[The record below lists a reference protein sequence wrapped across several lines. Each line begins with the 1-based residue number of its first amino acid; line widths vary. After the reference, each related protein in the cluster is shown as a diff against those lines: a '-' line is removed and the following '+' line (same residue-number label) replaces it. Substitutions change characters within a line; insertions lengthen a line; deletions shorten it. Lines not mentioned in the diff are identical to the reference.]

1 MTQYNPFLKLNRL
14 SIFTHDG
21 QSAYDEEFHDGVN
34 IIRGHNS
41 SGKSTIG
48 NFIFFVLGG
57 DFKKWTKASLAC
69 NDVYA
74 EILVNTEPITIKR
87 TVSTSGNQPMSIFW
101 GTYEEAIKSSSEGW
115 QIFPYRRSEKSN
127 KKSFS
132 NALFLS
138 LGFPELRGDV
148 DSNITMHQILR
159 LLYVDQKSL
168 TLDLLMT
175 DTFDSAITRK
185 TIADLLFGVYDDSL
199 YSDKIS
205 LRESEKDFDIK
216 KKQFEGIEQIFKSSD
231 TETNPQIIN
240 ALIEENYNQLNSID
254 NYLKKIYNEEE
265 NLDSKNEENDEK
277 ELKIVSIKTQI
288 LATRQSL
295 SVLQSNIN
303 QYEFEL
309 IDSDDFIKS
318 LEKRAV
324 ALSDSI
330 LTRETFVDI
339 KMNHCPN
346 CLSQL
351 ESVLDDNHCELCKQL
366 LPEDKGSSQIK
377 RMQQE
382 IDNQIRESKKLYIQ
396 KEHTLLELKSS
407 FPALEQKVRGL
418 QRELN
423 EALSSVKTE
432 RNQELDSL
440 LIKKGE
446 LGSNNDYLIRQL
458 KALEQIEVLKKEL
471 NRLKVKIS
479 ELKDSIS
486 IKETKQFKRLRSAYQ
501 LIQDYSLRLLHSDLG
516 RQTEFTTGKKI
527 NLDFE
532 KNTFT
537 LDGENNFSE
546 SSNVYLKN
554 SVRFAVFFASLEKE
568 FFRYPRFILC
578 DNIEDK
584 GMEPIR
590 SQSFQNEVVKISSEI
605 KVRHQIIITT
615 SMISP
620 ELDNSDLCVGEFY
633 TEGNPTLKIE

>member
-1 MTQYNPFLKLNRL
+1 MIQYNPFLKLNRL

-21 QSAYDEEFHDGVN
+21 KIAYDEKFHDGVN

-48 NFIFFVLGG
+48 NFIFYVLGG

-74 EILVNTEPITIKR
+74 EVLVNTEPITLKR

-101 GTYEEAIKSSSEGW
+101 GTYEEAIKSASEGW

-175 DTFDSAITRK
+175 DSFDSAITRK

-199 YSDKIS
+199 YSDKIT
-205 LRESEKDFDIK
+205 LRESEKDFEVK

-231 TETNPQIIN
+231 TETNPQVIN
-240 ALIEENYNQLNSID
+240 ALIEENINQLNSID
-254 NYLKKIYNEEE
+254 SYLKKIYDEDEKV
-265 NLDSKNEENDEK
+265 DVNDNEK
-277 ELKIVSIKTQI
+277 ELKIVSIKTEI

-318 LEKRAV
+318 LEKRAI
-324 ALSDSI
+324 ALSDSL

-351 ESVLDDNHCELCKQL
+351 EPILDDNHCELCKQE

-382 IDNQIRESKKLYIQ
+382 IDNQIRESKKLYLE
-396 KEHTLLELKSS
+396 KEHKLLELKSS
-407 FPALEQKVRGL
+407 FPALEQKIRGL

-423 EALSSVKTE
+423 EALSNVQTE
-432 RNQELDSL
+432 RNQELDNL

-446 LGSNNDYLIRQL
+446 LGSKNDYLIKQL

-471 NRLKVKIS
+471 NGLRIKIS
-479 ELKDSIS
+479 ALKTNIS
-486 IKETKQFKRLRSAYQ
+486 AKEAEQFKRLKSAYQ
-501 LIQDYSLRLLHSDLG
+501 LIQNYSLRLLHSDLG
-516 RQTEFTTGKKI
+516 RQTEFKTGKNI

-554 SVRFAVFFASLEKE
+554 SVRFAIFFASLEKE

-578 DNIEDK
+578 DNVEDK
-584 GMEPIR
+584 GMEPVR
-590 SQSFQNEVVKISSEI
+590 SQSFQNEIVEISNEI
-605 KVRHQIIITT
+605 EVRHQIIITT
-615 SMISP
+615 SMKS
-620 ELDNSDLCVGEFY
+620 SGF
-633 TEGNPTLKIE
+633 

>member
-1 MTQYNPFLKLNRL
+1 MIQYNPFLKLNRL

-21 QSAYDEEFHDGVN
+21 KIAYDEKFHDGVN

-48 NFIFFVLGG
+48 NFIFYVLGG

-74 EILVNTEPITIKR
+74 EVLVNTEPITLKR

-101 GTYEEAIKSSSEGW
+101 GTYEEAIKSASEGW

-175 DTFDSAITRK
+175 DSFDSAITRK

-199 YSDKIS
+199 YSDKIT
-205 LRESEKDFDIK
+205 LRESEKDFEVK

-231 TETNPQIIN
+231 TETNPQVIN
-240 ALIEENYNQLNSID
+240 ALIEENINQLNSID
-254 NYLKKIYNEEE
+254 SYLKKIYDEDEKV
-265 NLDSKNEENDEK
+265 DVNDNEK
-277 ELKIVSIKTQI
+277 ELKIVSIKTEI

-318 LEKRAV
+318 LEKRAI
-324 ALSDSI
+324 ALSDSL

-351 ESVLDDNHCELCKQL
+351 EPILDDNHCELCKQE

-382 IDNQIRESKKLYIQ
+382 IDNQIRESKKLYLE
-396 KEHTLLELKSS
+396 KEHKLLELKSS
-407 FPALEQKVRGL
+407 FPALEQKIRGL

-423 EALSSVKTE
+423 EALSNVQTE
-432 RNQELDSL
+432 RNQELDNL

-446 LGSNNDYLIRQL
+446 LGSKNDYLIKQL

-471 NRLKVKIS
+471 NGLRIKIS
-479 ELKDSIS
+479 ALKTNIS
-486 IKETKQFKRLRSAYQ
+486 AKEAEQFKRLKSAYQ
-501 LIQDYSLRLLHSDLG
+501 LIQNYSLRLLHSDLG
-516 RQTEFTTGKKI
+516 RQTEFKTGKNI

-554 SVRFAVFFASLEKE
+554 SVRFAIFFASLEKE

-578 DNIEDK
+578 DNVEDK
-584 GMEPIR
+584 GMEPVR
-590 SQSFQNEVVKISSEI
+590 SQSFQNEIVEISNEI
-605 KVRHQIIITT
+605 EVRHQIIITT

-620 ELDNSDLCVGEFY
+620 ELDNSELCVGEFY
-633 TEGNPTLKIE
+633 TESNPTLKID

>member
-1 MTQYNPFLKLNRL
+1 MIQYNPFLKLNRL

-21 QSAYDEEFHDGVN
+21 KSAYDEKFHDGVN

-48 NFIFFVLGG
+48 NFIFYVLGG

-74 EILVNTEPITIKR
+74 EILVNTEPITLKR

-101 GTYEEAIKSSSEGW
+101 GTYEEAIKSASEGW
-115 QIFPYRRSEKSN
+115 QIFPYRRSEKSI

-199 YSDKIS
+199 YSDKIA
-205 LRESEKDFDIK
+205 LRESEKDFDVK

-231 TETNPQIIN
+231 TETNPQVIN

-254 NYLKKIYNEEE
+254 AYLKKIYNEEE
-265 NLDSKNEENDEK
+265 KVDVNDEEK

-309 IDSDDFIKS
+309 IDSADFIKS

-324 ALSDSI
+324 ALSDSL

-351 ESVLDDNHCELCKQL
+351 EPVLDENHCELCKQQ

-382 IDNQIRESKKLYIQ
+382 IDNQIRESKKLYIE

-418 QRELN
+418 QRVLN
-423 EALSSVKTE
+423 EALSNVKTE

-446 LGSNNDYLIRQL
+446 LGSKNDYLIKQL

-471 NRLKVKIS
+471 NSLRIKIS
-479 ELKDSIS
+479 ALKANIS
-486 IKETKQFKRLRSAYQ
+486 IKEAEQFKRLKSAYQ

-516 RQTEFTTGKKI
+516 RQTEFKTGKNIK
-527 NLDFE
+527 LDFE

-537 LDGENNFSE
+537 LDDENNFSE

-554 SVRFAVFFASLEKE
+554 SVRFAIFFASLEKE

-584 GMEPIR
+584 GMEPVR

-605 KVRHQIIITT
+605 EVRHQIIITT

-633 TEGNPTLKIE
+633 SESNPTLKIG

>member
-1 MTQYNPFLKLNRL
+1 
-14 SIFTHDG
+14 
-21 QSAYDEEFHDGVN
+21 
-34 IIRGHNS
+34 
-41 SGKSTIG
+41 
-48 NFIFFVLGG
+48 
-57 DFKKWTKASLAC
+57 
-69 NDVYA
+69 
-74 EILVNTEPITIKR
+74 
-87 TVSTSGNQPMSIFW
+87 
-101 GTYEEAIKSSSEGW
+101 
-115 QIFPYRRSEKSN
+115 
-127 KKSFS
+127 
-132 NALFLS
+132 
-138 LGFPELRGDV
+138 
-148 DSNITMHQILR
+148 MHQILR

-199 YSDKIS
+199 YSDKIA
-205 LRESEKDFDIK
+205 LRESEKDFDVK

-231 TETNPQIIN
+231 TETNPQVIN

-254 NYLKKIYNEEE
+254 AYLEKIYDEEE
-265 NLDSKNEENDEK
+265 KVDVNDEEK

-309 IDSDDFIKS
+309 IDSADFIKS

-324 ALSDSI
+324 ALSDSL

-351 ESVLDDNHCELCKQL
+351 EPALDENHCELCKQQ

-382 IDNQIRESKKLYIQ
+382 IDNQIRESKKLYIE
-396 KEHTLLELKSS
+396 KEHKLLELKSS

-423 EALSSVKTE
+423 EALSNVKTQ

-446 LGSNNDYLIRQL
+446 LGSKNDYLIKQL

-471 NRLKVKIS
+471 NGLRIKIS
-479 ELKDSIS
+479 ALKANIS
-486 IKETKQFKRLRSAYQ
+486 IKEAEQFKRLKSAYQ

-516 RQTEFTTGKKI
+516 RQSEFKTGTNI
-527 NLDFE
+527 RLDFE

-537 LDGENNFSE
+537 LNDENNFSE

-554 SVRFAVFFASLEKE
+554 SVRFAIFFASLEKE
-568 FFRYPRFILC
+568 FFRYPRFVLC
-578 DNIEDK
+578 DNVEDK
-584 GMEPIR
+584 GMEPVR

-605 KVRHQIIITT
+605 EVRHQIIITT

-620 ELDNSDLCVGEFY
+620 ELDNSDLCIGEFY
-633 TEGNPTLKIE
+633 TESNPTLKIE

>member
-1 MTQYNPFLKLNRL
+1 MIQYNPFLKLNRL

-21 QSAYDEEFHDGVN
+21 NSAYDEKFHDGVN

-48 NFIFFVLGG
+48 NFIFYVLGG

-74 EILVNTEPITIKR
+74 EVLINTEPVTIKR
-87 TVSTSGNQPMSIFW
+87 TVSIKGSQPMSIFW
-101 GTYEEAIKSSSEGW
+101 GTYEEAIKSSSVGW
-115 QIFPYRRSEKSN
+115 QTFSYSRNEKNSR
-127 KKSFS
+127 KSFS

-199 YSDKIS
+199 YSDKIE
-205 LRESEKDFDIK
+205 LRNSEKDFDVK
-216 KKQFEGIEQIFKSSD
+216 KRQFEGIEQIFKSSD

-240 ALIEENYNQLNSID
+240 ALIEENRNQLNSIEE
-254 NYLKKIYNEEE
+254 YLKKTNNEQQ
-265 NLDSKNEENDEK
+265 NLEVKNEQE
-277 ELKIVSIKTQI
+277 ELKIVSIKTRI
-288 LATRQSL
+288 LDTRQSL
-295 SVLQSNIN
+295 SLLQSNISR
-303 QYEFEL
+303 YEFEL

-324 ALSDSI
+324 ALSDSL
-330 LTRETFVDI
+330 LTRETFVDL

-351 ESVLDDNHCELCKQL
+351 ELVVDNNHCELCKQQ

-382 IDNQIRESKKLYIQ
+382 IDNQIRESKKLYKE

-407 FPALEQKVRGL
+407 FPALEQKVREL

-423 EALSSVKTE
+423 EALSYVKTE
-432 RNQELDSL
+432 RNEELDNL

-446 LGSNNDYLIRQL
+446 LGSKNDYLIKQL
-458 KALEQIEVLKKEL
+458 RALEQIEVLKKEL
-471 NRLKVKIS
+471 NSLRIKIS
-479 ELKDSIS
+479 ALKANIS
-486 IKETKQFKRLRSAYQ
+486 IKEAEQFKRLKSAYQ
-501 LIQDYSLRLLHSDLG
+501 LIQDYTLRLLHSDLG
-516 RQTEFTTGKKI
+516 RQSEFKTGKHIK
-527 NLDFE
+527 LDFE

-554 SVRFAVFFASLEKE
+554 SVRFAIFFASLEKE

-590 SQSFQNEVVKISSEI
+590 SQSFQNEVVEISSEI
-605 KVRHQIIITT
+605 DVRHQIIITT

-620 ELDNSDLCVGEFY
+620 ELDNSELCVGEFY
-633 TEGNPTLKIE
+633 TESNPTLKIG

>member
-1 MTQYNPFLKLNRL
+1 MIQYNPFLKLNRL
-14 SIFTHDG
+14 SIFTHNG
-21 QSAYDEEFHDGVN
+21 KSAYDEKFHDGVN

-48 NFIFFVLGG
+48 NFIFYALGG

-74 EILVNTEPITIKR
+74 EVIINTEPITIKR
-87 TVSTSGNQPMSIFW
+87 TISTKGNQPMSIYW
-101 GTYEEAIKSSSEGW
+101 GTYEEAIKSASEGW
-115 QIFPYRRSEKSN
+115 QTYSYSRNEKTN
-127 KKSFS
+127 RKSFS

-199 YSDKIS
+199 YSNKIE
-205 LRESEKDFDIK
+205 LRNSEKDFDVK

-231 TETNPQIIN
+231 TETDPKVIN
-240 ALIEENYNQLNSID
+240 ALIEENHNQLINID
-254 NYLKKIYNEEE
+254 NYLKKINNEQEIIDVKSE
-265 NLDSKNEENDEK
+265 EK

-295 SVLQSNIN
+295 SLLQSNIN

-309 IDSDDFIKS
+309 IDSADFIKS

-324 ALSDSI
+324 ALSDSL

-346 CLSQL
+346 CLAQL
-351 ESVLDDNHCELCKQL
+351 EPVLDDNHCELCKQQ

-382 IDNQIRESKKLYIQ
+382 IDNQIRESKKLYTE
-396 KEHTLLELKSS
+396 KEHKLLELKSS
-407 FPALEQKVRGL
+407 FPTLEQKVRGL

-423 EALSSVKTE
+423 EALSNVKTE

-446 LGSNNDYLIRQL
+446 LGSKNDYLIKQL

-471 NRLKVKIS
+471 NRLRIKIS
-479 ELKDSIS
+479 VLKENIS
-486 IKETKQFKRLRSAYQ
+486 NKESEQFKRLKSAYQ

-516 RQTEFTTGKKI
+516 RQTEFKTGKHIK
-527 NLDFE
+527 LDFE

-537 LDGENNFSE
+537 LDNENNFSE

-554 SVRFAVFFASLEKE
+554 SVRFAVFFASLEKD
-568 FFRYPRFILC
+568 FFRFPRFILC

-584 GMEPIR
+584 GMEPVR
-590 SQSFQNEVVKISSEI
+590 SQSFQNEVVKISSESD
-605 KVRHQIIITT
+605 VRHQIIITT

-620 ELDNSDLCVGEFY
+620 ELDNSNLCVGDFY
-633 TEGNPTLKIE
+633 SENNPTLKIE

>member
-14 SIFTHDG
+14 SIFTHSG
-21 QSAYDEEFHDGVN
+21 KCAYDENFHDGVN

-48 NFIFFVLGG
+48 NFIFYVLGG

-74 EILVNTEPITIKR
+74 EVFINSEPITIKR
-87 TVSTSGNQPMSIFW
+87 TVSIKSSQPMSIFW
-101 GTYEEAIKSSSEGW
+101 GTYEEAINSASEGW
-115 QIFPYRRSEKSN
+115 QTFSYSRSDKTSR
-127 KKSFS
+127 KSFS

-148 DSNITMHQILR
+148 DSNITMHQMLR

-199 YSDKIS
+199 YSDKIE
-205 LRESEKDFDIK
+205 LRNSDKDFDVK
-216 KKQFEGIEQIFKSSD
+216 KRQFEGIEQIFKSSD
-231 TETNPQIIN
+231 NETNPQVIN
-240 ALIEENYNQLNSID
+240 ALIEENRKQLNSID
-254 NYLKKIYNEEE
+254 EYLKKVNNEQE
-265 NLDSKNEENDEK
+265 NLEVQNEEK
-277 ELKIVSIKTQI
+277 ELKIVSIKTKI
-288 LATRQSL
+288 LDTRQSL
-295 SVLQSNIN
+295 TILQANIN

-309 IDSDDFIKS
+309 IDSEDFIKS

-324 ALSDSI
+324 ALSDSL
-330 LTRETFVDI
+330 LTRKTFVDI

-351 ESVLDDNHCELCKQL
+351 EPVKSDNHCELCKQQ

-382 IDNQIRESKKLYIQ
+382 IDNQIRESKKLYKE
-396 KEHTLLELKSS
+396 KEHILLELKSS
-407 FPALEQKVRGL
+407 FPALEQKVRGF

-423 EALSSVKTE
+423 EALSHVKTE
-432 RNQELDSL
+432 RNQKLDNL
-440 LIKKGE
+440 LIKKGG
-446 LGSNNDYLIRQL
+446 LGSKNDYLIKQL

-471 NRLKVKIS
+471 NSLRIKIS
-479 ELKDSIS
+479 ALKANIS
-486 IKETKQFKRLRSAYQ
+486 IKETEQYKRLSSAYQ

-527 NLDFE
+527 KLDFE

-554 SVRFAVFFASLEKE
+554 SVRFAIFFASLEKE

-584 GMEPIR
+584 GMEAIR
-590 SQSFQNEVVKISSEI
+590 SQSFQNEVVKTSSEI

-620 ELDNSDLCVGEFY
+620 DLDNSDLCVGEFY

>member
-1 MTQYNPFLKLNRL
+1 MIQYNPFLKLNRL

-21 QSAYDEEFHDGVN
+21 KSAYDEKFHDGVN

-48 NFIFFVLGG
+48 NFIFYVLGG

-74 EILVNTEPITIKR
+74 EILVNTEPITLKR
-87 TVSTSGNQPMSIFW
+87 IVSTSGNQPMSIFW
-101 GTYEEAIKSSSEGW
+101 GTYEEAINSSSEGW

-132 NALFLS
+132 NALFLA

-199 YSDKIS
+199 YSDKIA
-205 LRESEKDFDIK
+205 LRESEKDFDVK

-254 NYLKKIYNEEE
+254 AYLKKIYNEEE
-265 NLDSKNEENDEK
+265 KVDVNDDEK
-277 ELKIVSIKTQI
+277 ELKIVSIKTEI

-309 IDSDDFIKS
+309 IDSADFIKS

-324 ALSDSI
+324 SLSDSL

-351 ESVLDDNHCELCKQL
+351 EPVLDENHCELCKQQ

-382 IDNQIRESKKLYIQ
+382 IDNQIRESKKLYIE

-423 EALSSVKTE
+423 EALSNVKTE

-446 LGSNNDYLIRQL
+446 LGSDNDYLIKQL

-471 NRLKVKIS
+471 NSLKIKIS
-479 ELKDSIS
+479 VLKANIS
-486 IKETKQFKRLRSAYQ
+486 IKEAEQFKRLKSAYQ
-501 LIQDYSLRLLHSDLG
+501 LIQDYSLRLLRSDLG
-516 RQTEFTTGKKI
+516 RQTEFKTGEKI
-527 NLDFE
+527 KLDFE

-537 LDGENNFSE
+537 LDDENNFSE

-554 SVRFAVFFASLEKE
+554 SVRFAIFFASLEKE

-584 GMEPIR
+584 GMEPVR
-590 SQSFQNEVVKISSEI
+590 SQSFQNEVVKISSEME
-605 KVRHQIIITT
+605 VRHQIIITT

-633 TEGNPTLKIE
+633 SESNPTLKIR